1 MYLDF
6 YVSSGEEELE
16 VEISQTGV
24 QGYSAYEIAVQ
35 NGFEGTEQDW
45 LESLKGSDGS
55 DGTDGVTPTITI
67 GTTTTL
73 DAGSNATVQRTG
85 TPTNPVFNFGIPQG
99 IQGEQGKTGTTPE
112 IQIGTVQTGTQSSAT
127 ITGTPEEPIL
137 NLTLQKG
144 DKGEKGD
151 TGTSLIDFRVVQT
164 LPTTD
169 ISESTFYLVPSLDAE
184 TENLYDEYIY
194 INNDWEKIGSKS
206 IDLSGKLDVS
216 KVKNTTSTTSG
227 DVYDVTYFNSVLS
240 NVLTMVGDL
249 NNLTTTEKSNL
260 VGAINEVA
268 GGSSSE
274 TIYLG
279 DVEDFVSSN
288 PLDLNTLNK
297 GQYFIS
303 NRKNRTEIYVQLT
316 YNNQLIT
323 KQISIE
329 TPQVYHQIILTMF
342 SKVEDAVGYD
352 TLFDLTYIIISS
364 INNEISNKYKII
376 DFNTSTNQLVVSGR
390 QNTFYVLTTNDSQT
404 ITGTKTF
411 SVLPQSSV
419 VPTNDTHLANKKY
432 VDDSIASAITSAL
445 GGSY

>member
-1 MYLDF
+1 M
-6 YVSSGEEELE
+6 
-16 VEISQTGV
+16 
-24 QGYSAYEIAVQ
+24 
-35 NGFEGTEQDW
+35 
-45 LESLKGSDGS
+45 
-55 DGTDGVTPTITI
+55 
-67 GTTTTL
+67 
-73 DAGSNATVQRTG
+73 
-85 TPTNPVFNFGIPQG
+85 
-99 IQGEQGKTGTTPE
+99 
-112 IQIGTVQTGTQSSAT
+112 
-127 ITGTPEEPIL
+127 